1 MNSLFKYREK
11 INAIM
16 IFSITSAEIIKS
28 VTTKKYACHMHATET
43 TKKEQK
49 RHAQEERQNV
59 FLKQHRTTTTTLQC
73 C

>member
-11 INAIM
+11 INATM

-49 RHAQEERQNV
+49 RHAQEER
-59 FLKQHRTTTTTLQC
+59 
-73 C
+73 